1 MKYINI
7 SFHDRGV
14 EITLVKLQKKSVH
27 QQKIYKRT
35 LKLQNEHHF
44 LLLSINIKQ

>member
-14 EITLVKLQKKSVH
+14 KITLVKLQKKVCTSTKNI
-27 QQKIYKRT
+27 QRT
-35 LKLQNEHHF
+35 LKLQNEHHS